1 MLPCLSLVLQLFYV
15 AMGRCFATSSTWSSG
30 DFQSSRSS
38 IYRCDRK
45 FYFGGDAASLSR
57 WVVHMPLFVNGRFG
71 FAQVFM
77 VPGETPMLCGR
88 PISASLWTSRPRRFE
103 RFADGMWVPSLMGM
117 HGEYLLPLCAD
128 FEIYHDTLEPQFDL
142 HLATPG
148 EIDIKPWTFN
158 EFNNE
163 ETIFTATEEPGTITP
178 GTLKCQRHLL
188 NTFDVKLL
196 EEIDQQPPQPPDL
209 RASSTSRPSD
219 LGGPLERVD
228 SHRLPRPWVGSS
240 ETFLWR
246 LAGTLMIHNIGNSFW
261 S

>member
-1 MLPCLSLVLQLFYV
+1 
-15 AMGRCFATSSTWSSG
+15 
-30 DFQSSRSS
+30 
-38 IYRCDRK
+38 
-45 FYFGGDAASLSR
+45 
-57 WVVHMPLFVNGRFG
+57 MPLFVNGRFG

-77 VPGETPMLCGR
+77 VPGETPILCGR
-88 PISASLWTSRPRRFE
+88 PIIQQLGISVDFATAKI
-103 RFADGMWVPSLMGM
+103 RFADGMPVPSLMGM

-148 EIDIKPWTFN
+148 EIDIKPWAFN

-178 GTLKCQRHLL
+178 GTLKCQCHLL

-196 EEIDQQPPQPPDL
+196 EEIDQQPPQLPDL

-240 ETFLWR
+240 EPFLWR